1 MINISKALFPVH
13 FPFKLE
19 ETVVRDFKLLSSAFV
34 GDLLDTFLKSSN
46 AKQNFQHGPIKIA
59 ELGVEVSHLGS
70 LAMIRGFKFEGF
82 LLETKL
88 TNKALAEKIRDN
100 LLQSKFHF
108 FFFFNMSC
116 QQSDLF
122 FYFPLLVWHFLVY
135 VVCILRIGHS
145 TPCKKAPPSES
156 KPAVNPYNCTK
167 EGESLYTC
175 TTNIE
180 E

>member
-1 MINISKALFPVH
+1 MAYKFAWVINISKALFPVH

-82 LLETKL
+82 LLESKL

-100 LLQSKFHF
+100 LLQSKFN

-122 FYFPLLVWHFLVY
+122 IFPTGFALFG
-135 VVCILRIGHS
+135 VCCMHS
-145 TPCKKAPPSES
+145 KNWTLNALQKSSA
-156 KPAVNPYNCTK
+156 
-167 EGESLYTC
+167 
-175 TTNIE
+175 IWI
-180 E
+180 

>member
-34 GDLLDTFLKSSN
+34 SDLLDTFLKSSN

-82 LLETKL
+82 LLESKL

-108 FFFFNMSC
+108 FFFFLICHVSNLISFFIFPY
-116 QQSDLF
+116 LF
-122 FYFPLLVWHFLVY
+122 GTFW
-135 VVCILRIGHS
+135 CM
-145 TPCKKAPPSES
+145 
-156 KPAVNPYNCTK
+156 
-167 EGESLYTC
+167 LYAF
-175 TTNIE
+175 
-180 E
+180 

>member
-1 MINISKALFPVH
+1 MTSSCLAL
-13 FPFKLE
+13 L
-19 ETVVRDFKLLSSAFV
+19 FV
-34 GDLLDTFLKSSN
+34 GNLLDISLKSSN

-88 TNKALAEKIRDN
+88 TNKFKALAEKIRDN

-108 FFFFNMSC
+108 FFFNMSC

-122 FYFPLLVWHFLVY
+122 FFFPTCLALFG
-135 VVCILRIGHS
+135 VCCMHS
-145 TPCKKAPPSES
+145 KNWTLNALQKSSA
-156 KPAVNPYNCTK
+156 
-167 EGESLYTC
+167 
-175 TTNIE
+175 I
-180 E
+180 

>member
-1 MINISKALFPVH
+1 MAYKFGWVINISKALFSVH

-34 GDLLDTFLKSSN
+34 GDLLDIFLKSSN

-88 TNKALAEKIRDN
+88 TNKFKALAEKIRDN
-100 LLQSKFHF
+100 LFQSKFHF
-108 FFFFNMSC
+108 FFF
-116 QQSDLF
+116 
-122 FYFPLLVWHFLVY
+122 
-135 VVCILRIGHS
+135 
-145 TPCKKAPPSES
+145 
-156 KPAVNPYNCTK
+156 
-167 EGESLYTC
+167 
-175 TTNIE
+175 
-180 E
+180 

>member
-82 LLETKL
+82 LLESKL
-88 TNKALAEKIRDN
+88 TNKALAEKNCDN

-108 FFFFNMSC
+108 FFF
-116 QQSDLF
+116 
-122 FYFPLLVWHFLVY
+122 
-135 VVCILRIGHS
+135 
-145 TPCKKAPPSES
+145 
-156 KPAVNPYNCTK
+156 
-167 EGESLYTC
+167 
-175 TTNIE
+175 
-180 E
+180 

>member
-108 FFFFNMSC
+108 FLICHVSNLISSFFSY
-116 QQSDLF
+116 LF
-122 FYFPLLVWHFLVY
+122 
-135 VVCILRIGHS
+135 
-145 TPCKKAPPSES
+145 
-156 KPAVNPYNCTK
+156 CTFWCM
-167 EGESLYTC
+167 LYAF
-175 TTNIE
+175 
-180 E
+180 